1 MKWKNKT
8 PKETQDA
15 ADRALIELMR
25 QTYARE
31 FKIVEELKNG
41 QVLCKRRDDGSL
53 IILNDW
59 RK

>member
-8 PKETQDA
+8 PKEVQNA

-41 QVLCKRRDDGSL
+41 QVLCGWS
-53 IILNDW
+53 IVVS
-59 RK
+59 